1 MCFRDVQR
9 RRTSR
14 FLLRAAGNLAIR
26 SGQRTSLGRDPL
38 PAVVIEKDAQ
48 YVLNHCTRYLARDGD
63 EARHDFGQYE
73 PGDPRAKIADA
84 WRYPII
90 DSYYDGASMDASY
103 GFNCVTF
110 VYDGRV
116 TPASEVAVTGSFT
129 ELYDP
134 VALAPVRFLGE
145 PSGLWS
151 LSLRV
156 PKGQIHTYKL
166 RVDGAWKVDPINPQV
181 VTLDNGKQWSRFFTE
196 GCQIPLTLGR
206 RERELL
212 GRIVAHLLPFR
223 SGENSK
229 FIRGLYESLDRGE
242 RERQFPL
249 AYRLDEEVGV
259 VNYIDKV
266 IARAER
272 HNADDYKDCLS
283 IIEGVLRSRYPGR
296 DPVTLPSDAYADLY
310 GEMANDD
317 VAGWDKA
324 RYGSPRYFLLLLRRH
339 AMTGA
344 FVHPRHGGNSGTA
357 GWAYLETRFR
367 DADGNSLFDW
377 RQAMEAPLGRNEDYR
392 G

>member
-1 MCFRDVQR
+1 M
-9 RRTSR
+9 
-14 FLLRAAGNLAIR
+14 
-26 SGQRTSLGRDPL
+26 
-38 PAVVIEKDAQ
+38 
-48 YVLNHCTRYLARDGD
+48 LNHCTRYLARDSD
-63 EARHDFGQYE
+63 EPRHDFGQFE

-84 WRYPII
+84 WRYPVI

-116 TPASEVAVTGSFT
+116 TPASDVSVTGSFT
-129 ELYDP
+129 ELYAPIALKP
-134 VALAPVRFLGE
+134 VEFLGE
-145 PSGLWS
+145 PSGIWS

-166 RVDGAWKVDPINPQV
+166 RVDGSWLIDPINPQV

-212 GRIVAHLLPFR
+212 GRVVAHLLPFR
-223 SGENSK
+223 STENSK
-229 FIRGLYESLDRGE
+229 FIRQTYESLDRGE

-272 HNADDYKDCLS
+272 HNADDYRDCLN

-296 DPVTLPSDAYADLY
+296 DPVTLPSGAYADLY

-317 VAGWDKA
+317 VPGWDKS

-367 DADGNSLFDW
+367 DADDKSLFDW
-377 RQAMEAPLGRNEDYR
+377 RQAMEAPLGHNEDYR

>member
-1 MCFRDVQR
+1 M
-9 RRTSR
+9 
-14 FLLRAAGNLAIR
+14 
-26 SGQRTSLGRDPL
+26 
-38 PAVVIEKDAQ
+38 
-48 YVLNHCTRYLARDGD
+48 
-63 EARHDFGQYE
+63 
-73 PGDPRAKIADA
+73 
-84 WRYPII
+84 
-90 DSYYDGASMDASY
+90 
-103 GFNCVTF
+103 TF

-116 TPASEVAVTGSFT
+116 TPATEVAVTGSFT
-129 ELYDP
+129 ELYAT
-134 VALAPVRFLGE
+134 VALRPVLFLGE
-145 PSGLWS
+145 PSGIHALTV
-151 LSLRV
+151 RV

-166 RVDGAWKVDPINPQV
+166 RVDGTWTIDPINPQV

-196 GCQIPLTLGR
+196 GCQIPLTLAR

-223 SGENSK
+223 SSENSK
-229 FIRGLYESLDRGE
+229 FIRGLYESMDRAA
-242 RERQFPL
+242 REHEFPL

-272 HNADDYKDCLS
+272 HNADDYKTCLS
-283 IIEGVLRSRYPGR
+283 IIEGVLRARYPGR
-296 DPVTLPSDAYADLY
+296 DPVTLPSEAYADLY
-310 GEMANDD
+310 DQMGRDD
-317 VAGWDKA
+317 VPGWDKA
-324 RYGSPRYFLLLLRRH
+324 RYGSPRFFLLLLRRH

-367 DADGNSLFDW
+367 DADGKTLFDW